1 MPTSLYQHT
10 PSLTVID
17 PRGLSARTIAY
28 HRRDVEED
36 IAAQVHRQVF
46 NAMGYLSQQWDPRLL
61 ELSEIEVGVQPNQT
75 TLYSLSGQVLQSES
89 VDAGWRVTCYDAAGL
104 LRERWDGREIHRRY
118 HYDELMRPVSVFEH
132 ALEHCVER
140 FTYAGSDEEDA
151 RNNRCGRLIRHDD
164 QAGSLWH
171 EHFGLLT
178 QPLTETRRF
187 CKSLTPPNW
196 PASEADLQDKTY
208 TTHWR
213 HDALGAVVERT
224 DALGHV
230 QRFEVD
236 IAGQPFACR
245 LDGVALLK
253 STTYNAVGQVE
264 IERAGNDVVSTA
276 CYSPVD
282 GRLCNLKAEKS
293 GGKMLQDLHYQYDPV
308 GNIEC
313 IEDLAQPVQWF
324 AQQRIQAL
332 STYTYDSLYQLTNA
346 TGRECA
352 SQTIAPGLP
361 WLEIFGA
368 VDDSRWRSY
377 SQTYT
382 YDSGG
387 NLTRLKH
394 EAGAGNTYTREMVV
408 DECSNR
414 SIFKDDSPIEF
425 DKAFD
430 ANGNGQAL
438 APGQVM
444 KWDSRNQLC
453 QVTQVQRDEPDG
465 QDDDVETY
473 VYDGSGQRVR
483 KVRRAKTR
491 GGEQV
496 SEVLYLPGL
505 EIHTRTSGET
515 MHTVIAPAGR
525 NDVRLLHW
533 EDGLRKGIDNDQL
546 RYSLS
551 DHLGSSALELD
562 QNAEL
567 ITQESYYP
575 YGGTAWWAAKSAS
588 AAKYK
593 TVRYSGKERDATGL
607 YYYGF
612 RYYAPWLQRWMNPD
626 PAGDID
632 GLNLYRM
639 VRNNPVNLQDG
650 NGLSPEDD
658 ILVEFESP
666 SAFYKRTGRAFLY
679 RAIRTME
686 SMKLNPETG
695 EQEASPPDGDAFP
708 ELKGQHLKRAAK
720 YRSMKSWQ
728 GGDIVST
735 GPGLRKPFVQHL
747 SGDNA
752 KSQYI
757 STGSAG
763 AAAYNT
769 MYNWNSAGM
778 GTDRRPR
785 PEAHWDPIIEID
797 VESLDPEIKIYDM
810 QWKGLK
816 GRDKSAIGQLAEADR
831 EVLISNKINASAILR
846 VFTGRADHNKFLK
859 EYLPLTKSD
868 GAAASPLVNQIK
880 RSEVVFSRR
889 TVSESAADASREEF
903 KKRASKQRQLRVKRR
918 LSSSE

>member
-1 MPTSLYQHT
+1 MLTYLYQHT

-17 PRGLSARTIAY
+17 PRGLPARTIAY

-36 IAAQVHRQVF
+36 IAAHVHRQVF
-46 NAMGYLSQQWDPRLL
+46 NAMGHLSQQWDPRLL
-61 ELSEIEVGVQPNQT
+61 ELSEIAVGVQPNQT
-75 TLYSLSGQVLQSES
+75 TLHSLSGQVLQSES

-104 LRERWDGREIHRRY
+104 LCDSWDGREIHRRY
-118 HYDELMRPVSVFEH
+118 HYDERMRPVSVFEH
-132 ALEHCVER
+132 ALEQCVER

-151 RNNRCGRLIRHDD
+151 RNNRSGRLIRHDD
-164 QAGSLWH
+164 QAGSLWY
-171 EHFGLLT
+171 EHYGLLT

-230 QRFEVD
+230 QRFEVN

-253 STTYNAVGQVE
+253 STTYNAFGQVE
-264 IERAGNDVVSTA
+264 IERAGNDVLSTA

-282 GRLCNLKAEKS
+282 GRLCRLNAEKA
-293 GGKMLQDLHYQYDPV
+293 GGKMLQDLNYQYDPV
-308 GNIEC
+308 GNIER

-346 TGRECA
+346 TGRESA
-352 SQTIAPGLP
+352 SQIIGPGLP

-368 VDDSRWRSY
+368 VDDSRWRNY

-394 EAGAGNTYTREMVV
+394 EAGAGNVYAREMVV

-438 APGQVM
+438 TPGQLM

-505 EIHTRTSGET
+505 EIRTRTSGET
-515 MHTVIAPAGR
+515 MHTVVAQAGR

-567 ITQESYYP
+567 VCQESYYP

-588 AAKYK
+588 EAKYK

-612 RYYAPWLQRWMNPD
+612 RYYAPWLQRWINPD

-639 VRNNPVNLQDG
+639 VRNNPVSLQDE
-650 NGLSPEDD
+650 NGFSPDVD
-658 ILVEFESP
+658 ILEKFESP
-666 SAFYKRTGRAFLY
+666 GAFYERTGREFLY

-686 SMKLNPETG
+686 SEKLHPETG
-695 EQEASPPDGDAFP
+695 DKGKLPPDGDAFP
-708 ELKGQHLKRAAK
+708 ELKDKHLERAAK
-720 YRSMKSWQ
+720 YRSMKTWE

-735 GPGLRKPFVQHL
+735 GPELKRLPLQHV
-747 SGDNA
+747 SGDNQQ
-752 KSQYI
+752 SQYI
-757 STGSAG
+757 STGTRG

-769 MYNWNSAGM
+769 VYNWNSKGV
-778 GTDRRPR
+778 GKERRKR
-785 PEAHWDPIIEID
+785 PEKDWDPIIKID
-797 VESLDPEIKIYDM
+797 VKKLDSGTKIYDM
-810 QWKGLK
+810 QQEGLK
-816 GRDKSAIGQLAEADR
+816 DRDRSDIGQLAEADA
-831 EVLISNKINASAILR
+831 EVLISNKINASAIVS
-846 VFTGRADHNKFLK
+846 VFTNSADYNKFLE
-859 EYLPLTKSD
+859 EYFPPAKSD
-868 GAAASPLVNQIK
+868 GAAASPLVNKIK
-880 RSEVVFSRR
+880 RSERGGSRR
-889 TVSESAADASREEF
+889 TVSESVADAPVEVF
-903 KKRASKQRQLRVKRR
+903 KKRAPIKPQSFRKRR
-918 LSSSE
+918 LSS